1 MSRDQLKAKMKNGPP
16 LSFVAETLGLS
27 RPTLYRHMENYIAG
41 NDAKVDQYL
50 KEFFDKVVMDQY
62 EDAEQMRKD
71 LLQLREFMVTE
82 KEVKKQEFDDEYR
95 DYDYKLHRFH
105 NLESEMTSKQKV
117 DGQDELDAMY
127 RALCEKAKE
136 LEINID
142 EYSPDD
148 DGPKELKWNEGEIR
162 STSYSDDKDTIV
174 LIDVDFDKCKDITVE
189 AVLEVSGEEFVLK
202 KVKPQENE
210 RFARLDF
217 PMFYRCS
224 GYRLM
229 WIEDGRV
236 KYTPTYPIESP

>member
-1 MSRDQLKAKMKNGPP
+1 MVKFAGDLCFFIQPPVAPPHECARQDQQGNHGDEEGAYHRHSLFDAP
-16 LSFVAETLGLS
+16 LPGACFYPFEEVFAEGET
-27 RPTLYRHMENYIAG
+27 A
-41 NDAKVDQYL
+41 
-50 KEFFDKVVMDQY
+50 
-62 EDAEQMRKD
+62 
-71 LLQLREFMVTE
+71 
-82 KEVKKQEFDDEYR
+82 DDE
-95 DYDYKLHRFH
+95 
-105 NLESEMTSKQKV
+105 Q

-127 RALCEKAKE
+127 RALCAKAKE

-142 EYSPDD
+142 EYSPDED
-148 DGPKELKWNEGEIR
+148 IPKELKWNDGEIR
-162 STSYSDDKDTIV
+162 STCFYDFRESLI
-174 LIDVDFDKCKDITVE
+174 LIDADFDKCKDITVE